1 MALNIKYL
9 GLTDYKTCWLA
20 MKAHIEN
27 NPKSDEIW
35 VTEHNPIYTTGLN
48 KKDLKLPNSSIP
60 HLFVDRGGKITF
72 HGPGQIIFYFLINL
86 NKNKLSIRRLVSG
99 IENCIVMYL
108 KNKNIIGKLK
118 KNAPGIYVDE
128 KKIASIGLRL
138 KKGFTYHGLSLNVNM
153 NLDPF
158 LDIDPCGYKGLKMSQ
173 LEDYLPKVSQSEVEK
188 EVLEQFKFFFRS
200 LNEKQ

>member
-60 HLFVDRGGKITF
+60 HIFVDRGGKITF

-99 IENCIVMYL
+99 IEHSILMYL

-173 LEDYLPKVSQSEVEK
+173 LEDYLPKISQREVEK
-188 EVLEQFKFFFRS
+188 EVLDHFKFFFRS

>member
-48 KKDLKLPNSSIP
+48 KKNLKLPNSSIP
-60 HLFVDRGGKITF
+60 HMFVDRGGKITF
-72 HGPGQIIFYFLINL
+72 HGPGQLIFYFLINL
-86 NKNKLSIRRLVSG
+86 DKNKLSIRQLVSG
-99 IENCIVMYL
+99 IENSILIFL
-108 KNKNIIGKLK
+108 KNKKLIGELK
-118 KNAPGIYVDE
+118 KNAPGIYIDE

-138 KKGFTYHGLSLNVNM
+138 KKGYTYHGLSLNVNM

-173 LEDYLPKVSQSEVEK
+173 LNDYLPKIRQNEVEK

>member
-60 HLFVDRGGKITF
+60 HIFVDRGGKITF

-86 NKNKLSIRRLVSG
+86 NKNKLSIRQLVSR
-99 IENCIVMYL
+99 IEHSILKYL
-108 KNKNIIGKLK
+108 KNKKIIGKLK

-138 KKGFTYHGLSLNVNM
+138 KKGYTYHGLSLNVNM

-173 LEDYLPKVSQSEVEK
+173 LEDYLPKISQSEVEK
-188 EVLEQFKFFFRS
+188 EVLEHFKFF
-200 LNEKQ
+200 LGH

>member
-9 GLTDYKTCWLA
+9 GLTDYKNCWLA
-20 MKAHIEN
+20 MKAHIAN
-27 NPKSDEIW
+27 NPQSDEIW

-48 KKDLKLPNSSIP
+48 KKDFKLPNSPIP

-86 NKNKLSIRRLVSG
+86 DKNKLSIRRLVSG
-99 IENCIVMYL
+99 IEHSILMYL
-108 KNKNIIGKLK
+108 KNKKIIGKLK

-138 KKGFTYHGLSLNVNM
+138 KKGYTYHGLSLNVKM

-173 LEDYLPKVSQSEVEK
+173 LEDYLPKISQREVEK
-188 EVLEQFKFFFRS
+188 EVLEHFKFFFRS

>member
-20 MKAHIEN
+20 MKAHIAN
-27 NPKSDEIW
+27 NPQSDEIW

-48 KKDLKLPNSSIP
+48 KKNFKLPNSSIP

-86 NKNKLSIRRLVSG
+86 DKNKLSIRQLVSG
-99 IENCIVMYL
+99 IERSILMYL
-108 KNKNIIGKLK
+108 KNKKIIGKLK

-138 KKGFTYHGLSLNVNM
+138 KKGYTYHGLSLNVNM

-173 LEDYLPKVSQSEVEK
+173 LEDYLPKISQSEVEK
-188 EVLEQFKFFFRS
+188 EVLEQFKFF
-200 LNEKQ
+200 LGH

>member
-27 NPKSDEIW
+27 NPKLDEIW

-138 KKGFTYHGLSLNVNM
+138 KKGYTYHGLSLNVNM
-153 NLDPF
+153 NLDP
-158 LDIDPCGYKGLKMSQ
+158 
-173 LEDYLPKVSQSEVEK
+173 
-188 EVLEQFKFFFRS
+188 S
-200 LNEKQ
+200 LILIPVVIKA

>member
-60 HLFVDRGGKITF
+60 HIFVDRGGKITF

-99 IENCIVMYL
+99 IENSILMYL

-138 KKGFTYHGLSLNVNM
+138 KKGYTYHGLSLNVNM

-173 LEDYLPKVSQSEVEK
+173 LEDYLPKISQSEVEK

>member
-27 NPKSDEIW
+27 NPKLDEIW

-86 NKNKLSIRRLVSG
+86 DKNKLSIRRLVSG
-99 IENCIVMYL
+99 IEHSILMYL

-138 KKGFTYHGLSLNVNM
+138 KKGYTYHGLSLNVNM

-173 LEDYLPKVSQSEVEK
+173 LEDYLPNISQREVEK
-188 EVLEQFKFFFRS
+188 EVLEHFKFFFRS

>member
-86 NKNKLSIRRLVSG
+86 NKNKLSIRQLVSG
-99 IENCIVMYL
+99 IEHSILKYL
-108 KNKNIIGKLK
+108 KNKKIIGKLK

-138 KKGFTYHGLSLNVNM
+138 KKGYTYHGLSLNVNM

-173 LEDYLPKVSQSEVEK
+173 LEDYLPKISQSEVEK

>member
-86 NKNKLSIRRLVSG
+86 NKNKLSIRQLVSG
-99 IENCIVMYL
+99 IEHSILKYL
-108 KNKNIIGKLK
+108 KNKKIIGKLK

-138 KKGFTYHGLSLNVNM
+138 KKGYTYHGLSLNVNM

-173 LEDYLPKVSQSEVEK
+173 LNDYLPKIRQNEVEK

>member
-27 NPKSDEIW
+27 DPQSDEIW
-35 VTEHNPIYTTGLN
+35 DTEHNPIYTTGLN
-48 KKDLKLPNSSIP
+48 KKDFKLPNSSIP

-86 NKNKLSIRRLVSG
+86 NKNKLSIRQLVSG
-99 IENCIVMYL
+99 IEHSILKYL
-108 KNKNIIGKLK
+108 KNKKIIGKLK

-138 KKGFTYHGLSLNVNM
+138 KKGYTYHGLSLNVNM

-173 LEDYLPKVSQSEVEK
+173 LEDYLPKISQSEVEK
-188 EVLEQFKFFFRS
+188 EVLEQFKFF
-200 LNEKQ
+200 LGQ

>member
-86 NKNKLSIRRLVSG
+86 NKNKLSIRQLVSG
-99 IENCIVMYL
+99 IEHSILKYL
-108 KNKNIIGKLK
+108 KNKKIIGKLK

-138 KKGFTYHGLSLNVNM
+138 KKGYTYHGLSLNVNM

-173 LEDYLPKVSQSEVEK
+173 LEDYLPKISQSEVEK
-188 EVLEQFKFFFRS
+188 EVLEQFKFF
-200 LNEKQ
+200 LGQ

>member
-60 HLFVDRGGKITF
+60 HIFVDRGGKITF

-86 NKNKLSIRRLVSG
+86 NKNKLSIRRLVAG

-138 KKGFTYHGLSLNVNM
+138 KKGYTYHGLSLNVNM

-173 LEDYLPKVSQSEVEK
+173 LEDYLPKISQSEVEK

>member
-60 HLFVDRGGKITF
+60 HIFVDRGGKITF

-86 NKNKLSIRRLVSG
+86 DKNKLSIRQLVSG
-99 IENCIVMYL
+99 IENSILKFL
-108 KNKNIIGKLK
+108 KNKKIIGELK
-118 KNAPGIYVDE
+118 KNAPGVYIDE

-138 KKGFTYHGLSLNVNM
+138 KKGYTYHGLSLNVNM

-173 LEDYLPKVSQSEVEK
+173 LNDYLPKIRQKEVEK

>member
-173 LEDYLPKVSQSEVEK
+173 LEDYLPKISQSEVEK

>member
-60 HLFVDRGGKITF
+60 HIFVDRGGKITF

-99 IENCIVMYL
+99 IEHSILMYL
-108 KNKNIIGKLK
+108 KNKKIIGKLK

-138 KKGFTYHGLSLNVNM
+138 KKGYTYHGLSLNVNM

-173 LEDYLPKVSQSEVEK
+173 LEDYLPKISQSEVEK
-188 EVLEQFKFFFRS
+188 EVLEQFKFF
-200 LNEKQ
+200 LGQ

>member
-48 KKDLKLPNSSIP
+48 KKDLKLPNTLIP

-86 NKNKLSIRRLVSG
+86 DKNKLSIRQLVSG
-99 IENCIVMYL
+99 IEHSILKYL
-108 KNKNIIGKLK
+108 KNKKIIGKLK

-128 KKIASIGLRL
+128 KKIASIGLRF
-138 KKGFTYHGLSLNVNM
+138 KKGYTYHGLSLNVNM

-173 LEDYLPKVSQSEVEK
+173 LEDYLPKISQSEVEK

>member
-20 MKAHIEN
+20 MKAHIAN
-27 NPKSDEIW
+27 NPQSDEIW

-48 KKDLKLPNSSIP
+48 KKDFKLPNSSIP

-86 NKNKLSIRRLVSG
+86 DKNKLSIRRLVSG
-99 IENCIVMYL
+99 IEHSILMYL
-108 KNKNIIGKLK
+108 KNKKIIGKLK

-138 KKGFTYHGLSLNVNM
+138 KKGYTYHGLSLNVNM

-173 LEDYLPKVSQSEVEK
+173 LEDYLPKISQSEVEK
-188 EVLEQFKFFFRS
+188 EVLEQFKFF
-200 LNEKQ
+200 LGQ

>member
-1 MALNIKYL
+1 
-9 GLTDYKTCWLA
+9 
-20 MKAHIEN
+20 
-27 NPKSDEIW
+27 
-35 VTEHNPIYTTGLN
+35 
-48 KKDLKLPNSSIP
+48 
-60 HLFVDRGGKITF
+60 
-72 HGPGQIIFYFLINL
+72 
-86 NKNKLSIRRLVSG
+86 
-99 IENCIVMYL
+99 MYL
-108 KNKNIIGKLK
+108 KNKKIIGKLK

-138 KKGFTYHGLSLNVNM
+138 KKGYTYHGLSLNVNM

-173 LEDYLPKVSQSEVEK
+173 LEDYLPKISQSEVEK

>member
-60 HLFVDRGGKITF
+60 HIFVDRGGKITF

-99 IENCIVMYL
+99 IEHSILMYL
-108 KNKNIIGKLK
+108 KNKKIIGKLK

-138 KKGFTYHGLSLNVNM
+138 KKGYTYHGLSLNVNM

-173 LEDYLPKVSQSEVEK
+173 LEDYLPKISQSEVEK
-188 EVLEQFKFFFRS
+188 EVLEHFKFFFRS

>member
-48 KKDLKLPNSSIP
+48 KKDFKLPNSTIP

-86 NKNKLSIRRLVSG
+86 DKNKLSIRRLVSG
-99 IENCIVMYL
+99 IEHSILMYL
-108 KNKNIIGKLK
+108 KNKKIIGKLK

-138 KKGFTYHGLSLNVNM
+138 KKGYTYHGLSLNVNM

-173 LEDYLPKVSQSEVEK
+173 LEDYLPKISQSEVEK
-188 EVLEQFKFFFRS
+188 EVLEHFKFFFRS

>member
-60 HLFVDRGGKITF
+60 HIFVDRGGKITF

-128 KKIASIGLRL
+128 KKIASIGLRF
-138 KKGFTYHGLSLNVNM
+138 KKGYTYHGLSLNVNM

-173 LEDYLPKVSQSEVEK
+173 LEDYLPKISQSEVEK

>member
-1 MALNIKYL
+1 MGYR
-9 GLTDYKTCWLA
+9 TQS
-20 MKAHIEN
+20 HIY
-27 NPKSDEIW
+27 D
-35 VTEHNPIYTTGLN
+35 GLN
-48 KKDLKLPNSSIP
+48 KKNFKLPNSSIP

-86 NKNKLSIRRLVSG
+86 NKNKLSIRQLVSG
-99 IENCIVMYL
+99 IEHSILIYL
-108 KNKNIIGKLK
+108 KNKKIIGKLK

-138 KKGFTYHGLSLNVNM
+138 KKGYTYHGLSLNVNM

-173 LEDYLPKVSQSEVEK
+173 LEDYLPKISQSEVEK
-188 EVLEQFKFFFRS
+188 EVLEQFKFF
-200 LNEKQ
+200 LGQ

>member
-60 HLFVDRGGKITF
+60 HIFVDRGGKITF

-99 IENCIVMYL
+99 IENSILMYL

-138 KKGFTYHGLSLNVNM
+138 KKGYTYHGLSLNVNM

-173 LEDYLPKVSQSEVEK
+173 LEDYLPKISQSEVEK
-188 EVLEQFKFFFRS
+188 EVLEQFKFFF
-200 LNEKQ
+200 

>member
-20 MKAHIEN
+20 MKAHIAN
-27 NPKSDEIW
+27 NPQSDEIW

-86 NKNKLSIRRLVSG
+86 DKNKLSIRRLVSG
-99 IENCIVMYL
+99 IEHSILMYL
-108 KNKNIIGKLK
+108 KNKKIIGKLK

-173 LEDYLPKVSQSEVEK
+173 LEDYLPKISQSEVEK